1 MQKILRLIQENQ
13 QITSYEGLENT
24 LSALNNIIDHEYF
37 LFGLSLQP
45 TLTTNETLITDNYP
59 ASWRQQYDEA
69 GFMHVDPIVQYSM
82 TNFLPIQW
90 SHIPRLSSK
99 ANEMFEE
106 ARINGLKEGFS
117 IPVHGLRGEFGM
129 LSFATSDIR
138 HYELNSE
145 AIQTSQLIIPL
156 LSHNIHNIARCHKD
170 AAPRAELTARET
182 QCLTWAAEGKSAWEI
197 AKIID
202 TSERTV
208 KFHISNACKKLGA
221 TNRYQAIT
229 KAILGGYINPYV

>member
-1 MQKILRLIQENQ
+1 MQKILRLVQENQ
-13 QITSYEGLENT
+13 VITSYENLEST
-24 LSALNNIIDHEYF
+24 LAALNNIIDHEYF

-59 ASWRQQYDEA
+59 TSWRQQYDEA

-82 TNFLPIQW
+82 TNFLPIRW
-90 SHIPRLSSK
+90 SQIPVASNQ
-99 ANEMFEE
+99 AHEMFEE

-117 IPVHGLRGEFGM
+117 IPIHGLRGEFGM
-129 LSFATSDIR
+129 LSFATSDTR
-138 HYELNSE
+138 HYELNCD

-170 AAPRAELTARET
+170 AAPRIELTAREN

-208 KFHISNACKKLGA
+208 KFHIANACKKLGA

-229 KAILGGYINPYV
+229 KAILGGYINPYI